1 MKFQCIKTV
10 LIVALATAICF
21 TVIKKSDMDV
31 AKVDSANYLRR
42 KTVIIL
48 DAGHGGEDG
57 GAVASDGTNEKDI
70 NLAITK
76 DISALFEVF
85 EINYIAV
92 RTEDVSVGD
101 NDLPTLR
108 ERKRSD
114 IKNREKLVNSTP
126 DAVFF
131 SIHQNMYDSAKYR
144 GTQVFYGAQNP
155 NSEIL
160 AQEIQDAVKN
170 RLQPDNTRQIKPSGD
185 SIYLLYNAKV
195 PSVMVECGFL
205 SNPEELALLKDDNYQ
220 KKIAYSVFCGLQ
232 SYLNKISM

>member
-10 LIVALATAICF
+10 FIVALATAICF
-21 TVIKKSDMDV
+21 TVIKKYDKNV
-31 AKVDSANYLRR
+31 AKVDSENYLRR
-42 KTVIIL
+42 KPVIIL

-85 EINYIAV
+85 AINYVAV

-114 IKNREKLVNSTP
+114 IKNREELVNSTP
-126 DAVFF
+126 EAVFL
-131 SIHQNMYDSAKYR
+131 SIHQNMYDAAKYR

-170 RLQPDNTRQIKPSGD
+170 RLQPDNTRRIKPSGD
-185 SIYLLYNAKV
+185 NIYLLYNAKA

-205 SNPEELALLKDDNYQ
+205 SNPEELALLKDDNYRKQ
-220 KKIAYSVFCGLQ
+220 ISYSIFCGLQ